1 MRKGFVIS
9 CFAVIIVIL
18 MGTGMCLFFC
28 PHVIPLDVTSV
39 SAREMLDRC
48 LWGEKFD
55 CVNYVKGAEIHLH
68 DSDEKLKCTID
79 MADPSWARF
88 EVVMSNQ
95 WDEVYWNLEENDA
108 EMAFV
113 ESCLKEVDFTP
124 GTFVCEKQKKDGSG
138 NLMLLIREPNG
149 CLVMY
154 IWNLTLPRKV
164 IEKLRL
170 R

>member
-1 MRKGFVIS
+1 
-9 CFAVIIVIL
+9 
-18 MGTGMCLFFC
+18 
-28 PHVIPLDVTSV
+28 
-39 SAREMLDRC
+39 
-48 LWGEKFD
+48 
-55 CVNYVKGAEIHLH
+55 
-68 DSDEKLKCTID
+68 

-88 EVVMSNQ
+88 EFVMSNQ